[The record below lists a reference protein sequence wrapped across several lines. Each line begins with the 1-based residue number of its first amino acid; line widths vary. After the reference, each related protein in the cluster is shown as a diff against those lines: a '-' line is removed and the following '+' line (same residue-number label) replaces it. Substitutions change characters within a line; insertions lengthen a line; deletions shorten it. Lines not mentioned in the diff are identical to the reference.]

1 MQQYKQLA
9 YEQRCQIEILKKR
22 GLSQKEIAES
32 VGVSQS
38 TISREI
44 SRNTGKRGYRCK
56 QAQESHETRR
66 QWCRRCS
73 RITPRVERLIVSMLN
88 TQFSPEQISGRLA
101 IEHGIALSH
110 ERIYQ
115 YIWEDKF
122 NGGDLYLDLRRRH
135 KKYQRRCN
143 GKRTR
148 GQIPNRVG
156 IEERPAIVDKR
167 RRIGDWEIDTVIG
180 KGHSGA
186 LVTIVERALQF
197 TLTAR
202 VDSKSAEDVT
212 AATIEL
218 LKPYQDIVHSITA
231 DNGKE
236 FAYHEQISEALNTQV
251 YFAQPYHSWER
262 GLNENTNGLIRQY
275 FPKSTDFRLVTD
287 EEVKHVNYLLN
298 IRPRKTLGYC
308 TPKELIESHL
318 VTLRKSD

>member
-1 MQQYKQLA
+1 MQQYKQLT

-22 GLSQKEIAES
+22 GLSQKAIAES
-32 VGVSQS
+32 IGVNQS
-38 TISREI
+38 TISRELR
-44 SRNTGKRGYRCK
+44 RNTGKRGYRCK
-56 QAQESHETRR
+56 QAQDHHESRR
-66 QWCRRCS
+66 LWCRRQS
-73 RITPRVERLIVSMLN
+73 RLTPKVEKLIGSMLDL
-88 TQFSPEQISGRLA
+88 QFSPEQISGTLA
-101 IEHGIALSH
+101 LEHGISLSH

-115 YIWEDKF
+115 YIWADKF
-122 NGGDLYLDLRRRH
+122 NGGCLYLNLRRGH

-143 GKRTR
+143 GKQTR

-156 IEERPAIVDKR
+156 IECRPPIVDQR
-167 RRIGDWEIDTVIG
+167 GRIGDWEIDTVIG

-197 TLTAR
+197 VLIAR

-218 LKPYQDIVHSITA
+218 LRPYQDIVHSITA

-236 FAYHEQISEALNTQV
+236 FAYHEKIAKELDTQFF
-251 YFAQPYHSWER
+251 FARPYHSWER

-275 FPKSTDFRLVTD
+275 FPKSTNFKSVTD
-287 EEVKHVNYLLN
+287 YEVSQVAYLLN

-308 TPKELIESHL
+308 TPLALMESHL
-318 VTLRKSD
+318 KSHGNLN